1 MFDGNNLPHELLLT
15 TRQKAKLRNAF
26 NSNVSTD
33 SELFKAQI
41 LKIIQPARLLGSLVS
56 KLTGPLMKKAVPLA
70 KKHFSFIRNYSSC
83 FSN

>member
-33 SELFKAQI
+33 LELFKAQI
-41 LKIIQPARLLGSLVS
+41 LKIIQSARILGSLVS
-56 KLTGPLMKKAVPLA
+56 KLTGLLMKKAVPLA